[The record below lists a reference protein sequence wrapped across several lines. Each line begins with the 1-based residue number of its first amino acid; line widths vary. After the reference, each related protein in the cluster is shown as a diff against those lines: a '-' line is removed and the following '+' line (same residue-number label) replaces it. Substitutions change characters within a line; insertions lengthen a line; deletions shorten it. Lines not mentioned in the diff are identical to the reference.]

1 LIGCG
6 KSVRLVARRAA
17 LLLAAAACPAAPLA
31 ADAPPG
37 FVQAVEFSYYAY
49 PRALWERELVWLKN
63 IGVQTVEF
71 SIPWN
76 FHQIQPG
83 DFDFT
88 GRTSPRRDLMAFIRL
103 LRRLDMRAWI
113 RPLQTIPGFIND
125 GLPAART
132 QGDGEE
138 VWLKQLDSL
147 LATQTANHGGPIA
160 WVEGRTG
167 FLGMPAPPEPV
178 TRLSASH
185 AAAVI
190 HSRAAIATAHGSL
203 LWTDVEDA
211 LYPAGWA
218 ANPATL
224 LRKGAVGLNG
234 DERPT
239 TSALRRDAALLRS
252 WSWLFAD
259 LRAAAMPKPVAGKL
273 PEGVTAVELVSPAA
287 SAISIAN
294 SGAKPFH
301 DDLRVFEP
309 LSKRVMVI
317 PDVSVGPGESLWLP
331 LGLSL
336 GPEGLCRDCTVF
348 APAEHVVYATA
359 ELLSVEFENGIL
371 AMEFAAP
378 EPAEVILQL
387 ARKPVGP
394 FLAAGRPTG
403 FDWDSQ
409 SLRAR
414 LKIPAGKSADKHV
427 RIGIAIEAPETS
439 AFFNEA
445 KRLVIGRKNTV
456 STIYSSEDVAK
467 RSRLRL
473 PEGFTATPGVKSP
486 NEIDYEISVP
496 PDSLHGDYANLALE
510 ADGVRLGRARLQLFR
525 PASVRLVQAMLLHF
539 GSAAELM
546 PDPPTA
552 PIEPKAGTN
561 LEFAIR
567 NNTPGIQN
575 YHLEVA
581 GKGLEF
587 LPAKTDLAVAPMEER
602 RVEIRVFAGAPVG
615 NAVGNGAGNAEGNA
629 VGNAESGNTGGDTG
643 MRDFH
648 LRVTN
653 AVGAASASG
662 GSGGGADLDFPMRLL
677 LLPRGRT
684 VAWSADLDGDGYPEW
699 ILESPKVRAVF
710 SEQDGGRWMEFTW
723 KDTNLNFFPEG
734 GALAAPGP
742 VEVQA
747 HGNTLEFLGKDLQGK
762 SWKRTVSLSD
772 TTLTLDQ
779 TVPLPATAP
788 APEKRGNT
796 SLSVT
801 HPSAMRAVYTLQ

>member
-1 LIGCG
+1 MRR
-6 KSVRLVARRAA
+6 SVTRLAA
-17 LLLAAAACPAAPLA
+17 LSLLAALPGVPFAAEPQ
-31 ADAPPG
+31 PG
-37 FVQAVEFSYYAY
+37 FVQAVEFAYYAY

-83 DFDFT
+83 EFDFT

-103 LRRLDMRAWI
+103 LRRLEMRAWI

-125 GLPAART
+125 GLPSPGT
-132 QGDGEE
+132 GGSGPGGEQ

-160 WVEGRTG
+160 WVEGRAG
-167 FLGMPAPPEPV
+167 FLGMPAPPEPIN
-178 TRLSASH
+178 RLSANQP
-185 AAAVI
+185 AAVV
-190 HSRAAIATAHGSL
+190 HSRASIAAAHGSL
-203 LWTDVEDA
+203 LWTDVEDT

-218 ANPATL
+218 ATPATL
-224 LRKGAVGLNG
+224 LRKGAVSLNG

-252 WSWLFAD
+252 WSPLFSE
-259 LRAAAMPKPVAGKL
+259 LRPAAMPKPLAGKL

-287 SAISIAN
+287 SAICIAN
-294 SGAKPFH
+294 SGVKPFH

-309 LSKRVMVI
+309 LSKRIMVI
-317 PDVSVGPGESLWLP
+317 PGVSVGPGESLWLP

-336 GPEGLCRDCTVF
+336 SPDGLCRDCIVF
-348 APAEHVVYATA
+348 APAERIVYATA
-359 ELLSVEFENGIL
+359 ELLSVEFENGLL

-378 EPAEVILQL
+378 EPGEVILQL

-403 FDWDSQ
+403 FDWDVQ

-427 RIGIAIEAPETS
+427 RIGLAIEAPETS

-456 STIYSSEDVAK
+456 STVYSSEDVAK

-473 PEGFTATPGVKSP
+473 PEGFTATPTVKSP
-486 NEIDYEISVP
+486 NEIDYEIAVP
-496 PDSLHGDYANLALE
+496 PEAAHGDYANLALE

-525 PASVRLVQAMLLHF
+525 PASIRVVQAMQLHF
-539 GSAAELM
+539 GSAAELT
-546 PDPPTA
+546 PDPSTA
-552 PIEPKAGTN
+552 PIEPKGGAN

-567 NNTPGIQN
+567 NNTPGIQT
-575 YHLEVA
+575 YHLEVS

-587 LPAKTDLAVAPMEER
+587 LPAKTDISVAAMEER
-602 RVEIRVFAGAPVG
+602 RVEIRVFAAALSG
-615 NAVGNGAGNAEGNA
+615 NAAAPAGDAARPAGNAAAPAGDAAVPAGNAEG
-629 VGNAESGNTGGDTG
+629 DTG
-643 MRDFH
+643 LRDFR
-648 LRVTN
+648 LRVSN
-653 AVGAASASG
+653 
-662 GSGGGADLDFPMRLL
+662 GADHDVPVRVLL
-677 LLPRGRT
+677 VPRGRT
-684 VAWSADLDGDGYPEW
+684 VVWSADLDGDGYPEW

-723 KDTNLNFFPEG
+723 KDTNVNFFPEG
-734 GALAAPGP
+734 GVFAAPGP
-742 VEVQA
+742 VEVQT
-747 HGNTLEFLGKDLQGK
+747 HGNSLEFQGKDSQGK
-762 SWKRTVSLSD
+762 DWKRTVSLSD
-772 TTLTLDQ
+772 TTLTVDQ
-779 TVPLPATAP
+779 TTPLPAAAP

-801 HPSAMRAVYTLQ
+801 HPSPTRAVYTLQ

>member
-1 LIGCG
+1 MRFPMRW
-6 KSVRLVARRAA
+6 VMRTAA
-17 LLLAAAACPAAPLA
+17 LLLLALAMPAAPA
-31 ADAPPG
+31 ADPPPA

-76 FHQIQPG
+76 FHQIRPG
-83 DFDFT
+83 EFDFT

-103 LRRLDMRAWI
+103 LRRLDMHAWV
-113 RPLQTIPGFIND
+113 RPLQTIPGLIND
-125 GLPAART
+125 GLPASRT
-132 QGDGEE
+132 EGGAEGGGEQ

-147 LATQTANHGGPIA
+147 LATQTATHGGPIA
-160 WVEGRTG
+160 WVEGRAG
-167 FLGMPAPPEPV
+167 FLGMPAPPEPIA
-178 TRLSASH
+178 RLSASQP
-185 AAAVI
+185 AAVVR
-190 HSRAAIATAHGSL
+190 SRASIATAHGSL

-218 ANPATL
+218 ATPATL

-252 WSWLFAD
+252 WSWLFSE
-259 LRAAAMPKPVAGKL
+259 LRTAAMPKPVAGKL
-273 PEGVTAVELVSPAA
+273 PEGVTAVELVSTAA

-317 PDVSVGPGESLWLP
+317 PGVSVGPGESLWLP
-331 LGLSL
+331 INLSL

-348 APAEHVVYATA
+348 APAEHIVYATA
-359 ELLSVEFENGIL
+359 ELLSVEFENGLL

-378 EPAEVILQL
+378 EPGEVILQL

-394 FLAAGRPTG
+394 FLSEGRPTG
-403 FDWDSQ
+403 FDWDVQ

-427 RIGIAIEAPETS
+427 RIGLAIEAPETS

-456 STIYSSEDVAK
+456 STVYSSEDVAK

-473 PEGFTATPGVKSP
+473 PEGFTATPTVKSP
-486 NEIDYEISVP
+486 NEIDYEVGVP
-496 PDSLHGDYANLALE
+496 PDALHGDYANLALE
-510 ADGVRLGRARLQLFR
+510 ADGVRLGRARLQMFR
-525 PASVRLVQAMLLHF
+525 PASVRLVQAMQLHF
-539 GSAAELM
+539 GSAAELT
-546 PDPPTA
+546 PDPSTA
-552 PIEPKAGTN
+552 PIEPKGGAN

-575 YHLEVA
+575 YHLEVS

-587 LPAKTDLAVAPMEER
+587 LPAKTELAVAPMEER
-602 RVEIRVFAGAPVG
+602 RVEIRVFAGVPAD
-615 NAVGNGAGNAEGNA
+615 NAEAGAGL
-629 VGNAESGNTGGDTG
+629 
-643 MRDFH
+643 RDFH
-648 LRVTN
+648 LRVSN
-653 AVGAASASG
+653 
-662 GSGGGADLDFPMRLL
+662 GADLDVPMRLL
-677 LLPRGRT
+677 LVPRGGT

-723 KDTNLNFFPEG
+723 KDTNANFFPEG
-734 GALAAPGP
+734 GAFAAPGP

-747 HGNTLEFLGKDLQGK
+747 HDNTLEFRGKDVQGK
-762 SWKRTVSLSD
+762 DWKRTVSLSD

-779 TVPLPATAP
+779 TVPLPAAMP
-788 APEKRGNT
+788 QPEKRGNT

-801 HPSAMRAVYTLQ
+801 HPSATRAVYTLK